1 MICLSK
7 AGFIR
12 MMSVRVRN
20 AGPFVSPLL
29 LSEYK
34 TMCNF
39 RVVSEL
45 KMEFCENCL
54 KSDGAD
60 GKKRDGSYVER
71 EISVNLQDKCKFG
84 II

>member
-7 AGFIR
+7 AGFI

-29 LSEYK
+29 LSGYK

-60 GKKRDGSYVER
+60 GKRGMEAMSKE
-71 EISVNLQDKCKFG
+71 KFQ
-84 II
+84 

>member
-7 AGFIR
+7 AGFI

-34 TMCNF
+34 TMRNF

-54 KSDGAD
+54 
-60 GKKRDGSYVER
+60 
-71 EISVNLQDKCKFG
+71 EIRWG
-84 II
+84 